1 MNGAED
7 MYYLVTLV
15 IDDINKAPD
24 VMDAWEGVGVGG
36 ITIIESTG
44 VARLRSKTGY
54 RDDVPLMPSLRS
66 LLHTREE
73 HHRTIFSIVEGEE
86 KVNEL
91 IEVTQ
96 AIVGQLHE
104 PDTGILF
111 ALPLSHVVGLTRRD
125 YNKGEE

>member
-1 MNGAED
+1 

-15 IDDINKAPD
+15 IDDINKAPA
-24 VMDAWEGVGVGG
+24 VMDAWEEVGVGG

-44 VARLRSKTGY
+44 AARLHSMQGF

-66 LLHTREE
+66 LLNTREE
-73 HHRTIFSIVEGEE
+73 HHRTIFSIVEGDE
-86 KVNEL
+86 KVHEL

-96 AIVGQLHE
+96 AVIGQLHE

-111 ALPLSHVVGLTRRD
+111 AMPLSHVVGVVRRN
-125 YNKGEE
+125 YSEGSG

>member
-1 MNGAED
+1 
-7 MYYLVTLV
+7 
-15 IDDINKAPD
+15 
-24 VMDAWEGVGVGG
+24 MDAWEKSGVGG

-44 VARLRSKTGY
+44 VARLSSMQGF

-91 IEVTQ
+91 IEATQ
-96 AIVGQLHE
+96 AVIGQLYE

-111 ALPLSHVVGLTRRD
+111 ALPLSHVVGLARRD
-125 YNKGEE
+125 YSEGK